1 VLGDLDG
8 VRVDDD
14 ETSSDDSCDEDVAVA
29 ALSDIESSLHSS
41 AQLLSEPS
49 SKLLLLSKSSNN
61 ANSKLLKPRADSESK
76 SAEGEKTV
84 SSIGRIDFCDY
95 LVLIG
100 QSYAALAQRE
110 EIMPR
115 FF

>member
-1 VLGDLDG
+1 MLGDLDG
-8 VRVDDD
+8 VRVDDG
-14 ETSSDDSCDEDVAVA
+14 ETSSGDSCDEDA
-29 ALSDIESSLHSS
+29 AAAAISDIESSLHSS
-41 AQLLSEPS
+41 AHLLSEPS

-61 ANSKLLKPRADSESK
+61 SNSKLLKPKADSDSN

-84 SSIGRIDFCDY
+84 SSMGRIDFCDY